1 MGVQFRSTF
10 YGTQTNVAY
19 RVDILNSDYSGAIKN
34 FELGSD
40 GFKLRYFQESDEI
53 YQPIKPSQLTL
64 PIKITQDANGTAM
77 FNFLQDTLIQG
88 NENKYT
94 IEVFKSG
101 SLWWCGVI
109 LPDIAKHDDSS
120 ISYDWTITASDGLN
134 RLKNFD
140 FNVEFADPLEEHS
153 VTSIKNIIHECLKNT
168 PLYFSTSY
176 TNLFSTCIEWYEA
189 NMPARTDETDPF
201 AQSYLDT
208 WAFTKIEKNE
218 RVRISQYE
226 VLEQICLGFGA
237 RLIFSNGIYRFLQ
250 IGAYEQ
256 VTPSYERF
264 YNTTG
269 VFVDAVMFT
278 DEVFVN
284 NTPTSL
290 PKVISGNIFSYFPPL
305 KNVSIKFPFT
315 NSNMLNAASTMPYTQ
330 PLPNDIIGGV
340 NNRLVFST
348 ELSINITD
356 TAFNPAHGAVI
367 TVRIYLQLGTSYI
380 LLKDIFSNTNSWSS
394 TLTDFA
400 EFYKESKSTL
410 VNFPIN
416 FYTDAIP
423 SGDYSNSSFEI
434 EVYEVLDFNT
444 GDPLDHVAVRLNG
457 TTTLKF
463 ITNLDNGDESFTY
476 KVQNTATT
484 INSYDIELPDATF
497 GEMYDESYY
506 GGIKT
511 GDDMSA
517 SPSTGQWRIKDA
529 GTAYNLILLRL
540 REVMSNQ
547 VKATQKYQ
555 GGIVGSS
562 SINPHTLVTYDGD
575 SYILNGGEYTAQSE
589 MWDAEWFMVDYNR
602 VNIEDIGDEV
612 EEPGG
617 DTNEQLR
624 RSIGDVGVQLDGVT
638 FKGGTKKTTVI
649 DTNTTLQPISQNI
662 IATDGP
668 NITLPAAADWTA
680 FDDGNS
686 IEITVLNAATMGDNI
701 HIKYSD
707 GSAFETLAHT
717 KFVRLVSDGTNIYK
731 IG

>member
-10 YGTQTNVAY
+10 YGTQTNVPY
-19 RVDILNSDYSGAIKN
+19 RIDIYNSDYSGAIKS
-34 FELGSD
+34 FELGAD

-77 FNFLQDTLIQG
+77 FNFLQSTLIQG

-94 IEVFKSG
+94 VQILKNG
-101 SLWWCGVI
+101 LLWWCGVI

-120 ISYDWTITASDGLN
+120 IAYNWTITASDGIN

-140 FNVEFADPLEEHS
+140 FNVEFGGGEHS
-153 VTSIKNIIHECLKNT
+153 VQSIKDIIHECLKNT

-176 TNLFSTCIEWYEA
+176 VYLFSTCIEWYED

-208 WAFTKIEKNE
+208 WAFTKIENNE
-218 RVRISQYE
+218 RVRISQYD
-226 VLEQICLGFGA
+226 VLEQICLSFGA

-256 VTPSYERF
+256 VTVSFERF
-264 YNTTG
+264 YNRSG
-269 VFVDAVMFT
+269 AFIEAEILA
-278 DEVFVN
+278 DEVEVN
-284 NTPTSL
+284 ETATSL
-290 PKVISGNIFSYFPPL
+290 PKVTAGNIFSYFPPL
-305 KNVSIKFPFT
+305 KNVRIKFPFT
-315 NSNMLNAASTMPYTQ
+315 QSNMLNSDVTLQYYQDLPDDLIGASNQ
-330 PLPNDIIGGV
+330 
-340 NNRLVFST
+340 RLQFAT
-348 ELSINITD
+348 ELKIFITD
-356 TAFNPAHGAVI
+356 PLFSNIDGAFVL
-367 TVRIYLQLGTSYI
+367 VRITLKLGTSYV
-380 LLKDIFSNTNSWSS
+380 LKKLTFSTSNSWST
-394 TLTDFA
+394 TLTDTA
-400 EFYKESKSTL
+400 DYYKETFSSVVT
-410 VNFPIN
+410 FPIS
-416 FYTDAIP
+416 FFTDIIP
-423 SGDYSNSSFEI
+423 TGNYNNSSFEI
-434 EVYEVLDFNT
+434 EVFDVRDLINGNSLDFEAKRNQ
-444 GDPLDHVAVRLNG
+444 G
-457 TTTLKF
+457 TTSL
-463 ITNLDNGDESFTY
+463 IYVPDLTNKDKLFTY
-476 KVQNTATT
+476 AVQNTATT
-484 INSYDIELPDATF
+484 INSYDIDLPDATF
-497 GEMYDESYY
+497 GESFDKSYY

-511 GDDMSA
+511 GDDTTY
-517 SPSTGQWRIKDA
+517 SPSTGQWQLKNLG
-529 GTAYNLILLRL
+529 GTFYNLILLRL

-547 VKATQKYQ
+547 IKATQKYQ

-624 RSIGDVGVQLDGVT
+624 RSIGDVSTQMDGFT
-638 FKGGTKKTTVI
+638 MKGGTKKTTVI

-668 NITLPAAADWTA
+668 NITLPAAANWTA

-701 HIKYSD
+701 HLKYSD
-707 GSAFETLAHT
+707 GSAFLTLAHN